1 MKHRE
6 DNAVSDFGN
15 EDFVGERSDVPG
27 DNAFQE
33 FRNDAPERNRSYS
46 RSMKTRRSARSQYV
60 SDLSDR
66 FILRCIGPSSYSC
79 QGRCSRGWDKG
90 PTVERLQCF
99 CDAYC
104 ENFNDCCADFD
115 LYCYSPSNWLTPQD
129 VGLNSTHVLPNI
141 TIARERQSTMLLKAN
156 EPALFTPKNFQSKAL
171 LTSAPQPLITSLT
184 ISPSTA

>member
-1 MKHRE
+1 MKSRGTDKNVSIRLSGKYIKYRIFLLLLVLIALRVKHRE

-33 FRNDAPERNRSYS
+33 LRNDAPERNRSYS
-46 RSMKTRRSARSQYV
+46 RSMKTRRSARSQNV
-60 SDLSDR
+60 SDLSER

-90 PTVERLQCF
+90 PTVERPQYF

-115 LYCYSPSNWLTPQD
+115 LYCY
-129 VGLNSTHVLPNI
+129 
-141 TIARERQSTMLLKAN
+141 
-156 EPALFTPKNFQSKAL
+156 
-171 LTSAPQPLITSLT
+171 
-184 ISPSTA
+184 